1 MILYPVH
8 DLARNLGSTIHYL
21 KTYNGVQE
29 WMPIQLL
36 TSLIIVGKKKKQKYA
51 ECCVKQYLQE
61 TPSLHPCTMSAH
73 VIDSH
78 YIDTKTIEEIFF
90 YTP

>member
-1 MILYPVH
+1 MDADTVVNIL
-8 DLARNLGSTIHYL
+8 NHYR
-21 KTYNGVQE
+21 
-29 WMPIQLL
+29 
-36 TSLIIVGKKKKQKYA
+36 KKKQKYA

-61 TPSLHPCTMSAH
+61 TPSLHPCTMSVH

>member
-1 MILYPVH
+1 MDADTVVNILNH
-8 DLARNLGSTIHYL
+8 CR
-21 KTYNGVQE
+21 
-29 WMPIQLL
+29 
-36 TSLIIVGKKKKQKYA
+36 KKKKQKYA